1 MSKKIKNGLL
11 LSLGMFAAMPT
22 STLGL
27 TDTAS
32 IENVLNENKNQA
44 GILTGPT
51 SNFGFFP
58 EMMNMA
64 RSTNSGLVPGN
75 VYGDY
80 FHPEIISMDIIN
92 KGPNASSGY
101 FGTGDLAEIV
111 VRIKTNG
118 KIKDGMWTQ
127 IYAVFDTETDSAD
140 KQIIPVL
147 RSSADSVPIKSNDGK
162 IIAYNS
168 DGMIHFTKEIEN
180 YSQGYIDVKFSGTFQ
195 GVRAVN
201 ESDKGVNKN
210 INIVPYRQGYVY
222 DKKKSIEVKADTGE
236 GAAVYTFEL
245 YKDKGNLKGSL
256 AVGYPIKQY
265 SKGTGDYVI
274 KIRLPEGMKFNSSQ
288 DYAKKQIQKED
299 NYLVGTNRKFY
310 AVGIDK
316 SDLDKKNINIKNDKE
331 AEITIP
337 VNDMNVTDI
346 LAGGMDI
353 EFTDP
358 SIIDQ
363 TNYHL
368 KEGHNITY
376 SLYKNGQEVV
386 GDMTGNYFL
395 RPNQDGFF
403 EGTFKSDAERFEND
417 NGGIRSKELEVI
429 QNDPVNIMD
438 GVINPPSGS
447 VATHR
452 IVKDVDTS
460 TLGRKTGTIEF
471 RFQDKSTLRVDVP
484 VNVIKRKEADD
495 YVPEVKENIDIIRG
509 TTPTDKDAEDWVTN
523 LPDGSSI
530 KITKQ
535 PDTSTVGKTEAEVE
549 ITLKDGST
557 KKVTVPINV
566 ILSEASKYSPITK
579 TLFVEKNDE
588 IADQDVLDS
597 ILNKPSDSKI
607 VVTKKPKTDKLGDFM
622 AEVEITFKDGSVG
635 QYQVPVKVT
644 GNELDD
650 FTIYTQTVI
659 KQKGEL
665 LRNEDIVQAVLNRPK
680 NRDTKVVI
688 KDPLPSTSTV
698 GEFYVS
704 IDLVFDQGTDKE
716 QSVSGRVKV
725 RVIDNIDNLKAR
737 IEELEDQLKKCQEEA
752 GCQNPDVDARVIE
765 IIKQKD
771 EIQKELDDIKQD
783 LQNEKDK
790 NEELE
795 KKLKEAEDKN
805 KELEDKIKDLQ
816 DKLAEEEKKNKE
828 LEDKI
833 KDLEDKVKDKD
844 KLEDKIK
851 DLEKEKD
858 SLQDDLNKAEDE
870 NRDLK
875 DKIAEKDRKIKELED
890 LIAQKEKEISDLE
903 DEIKKLNDEK
913 DALEERIKELEK
925 ELQDEKNKS
934 EINREKIRELES
946 KLRDCKKA
954 HLDKD
959 KIIKELREKVIDLT
973 SEVNKL
979 KGQVNDLTRENN
991 DLKDRYERT
1000 LRMLEDAKKK
1010 ILELEKELLDKK
1022 YEDQNKEDLL
1032 KEIEKLKKQLEDK
1045 EREITDIYQDGH
1057 DRREDLEYDR
1067 DNRFRRDFDRT
1078 RRDRELR
1085 RSDAGYIS
1093 DPPVYGNYD
1102 TQGIAGMLN
1111 SQTNSFESNVDA
1123 YIRNAIQNPV
1133 GTVINNNVIS
1143 NDGYY
1148 TMLHYIFTIDSNVYT
1163 QLTNKSSLN
1172 IQMDTKPFIK
1182 DGRTMLP
1189 LRYVGYALGAN
1200 VGWDDAAKTA
1210 TFEKDGLSAK
1220 LTIGSKVIRLSDGRK
1235 ITMDTIP
1242 VIRNDRMFVPL
1253 RYVYDVY
1260 NQSKDSIV
1268 WDGQARTVTIKIK

>member
-1 MSKKIKNGLL
+1 MNKKITNGLL
-11 LSLGMFAAMPT
+11 LSLGMFASMPV
-22 STLGL
+22 STLGI
-27 TDTAS
+27 TDTTN
-32 IENVLNENKNQA
+32 IENVLNDNKNQT
-44 GILTGPT
+44 GLLTGPT
-51 SNFGFFP
+51 SNFGLLQN
-58 EMMNMA
+58 MRSMA
-64 RSTNSGLVPGN
+64 RSTNSGLKEGE
-75 VYGDY
+75 VYGGY
-80 FHPEIISMDIIN
+80 FHPEIISMDIVN
-92 KGPNASSGY
+92 KGPNASKGF

-127 IYAVFDTETDSAD
+127 VFAVYDTETSSAD
-140 KQIIPVL
+140 KQMIPVL
-147 RSSADSVPIKSNDGK
+147 RSSTDSVPVKSNDGK

-168 DGMIHFTKEIEN
+168 DGHIRFTKEIES
-180 YSQGYIDVKFSGTFQ
+180 YSQGYMDIKFYGTMQ
-195 GVRAVN
+195 GVHAVN
-201 ESDKGVNKN
+201 ESDKGTNK
-210 INIVPYRQGYVY
+210 IVGILPWRQGLVTE
-222 DKKKSIEVKADTGE
+222 KKKTIEVQSDTGKA
-236 GAAVYTFEL
+236 AAVYTFEL
-245 YKDKGNLKGSL
+245 YKNKGNLKGSL
-256 AVGYPIKQY
+256 AVGYPIRQY
-265 SKGTGDYVI
+265 SKGTGNYLI
-274 KIRLPEGMKFNSSQ
+274 KIRLPEGMKFNKTQ
-288 DYAKKQIQKED
+288 DYVQNQIQRED
-299 NYLVGTNRKFY
+299 NYLVGTDRKFY
-310 AVGIDK
+310 VSGIDK
-316 SDLDKKNINIKNDKE
+316 KDLDKKNINVKNDR
-331 AEITIP
+331 EIELTIP
-337 VNDMNVTDI
+337 VDNMNVTDI
-346 LAGGMDI
+346 LAKGLDI

-363 TNYHL
+363 ANYQL
-368 KEGHNITY
+368 KKGHDITY
-376 SLYKNGQEVV
+376 SLYKDGQEVV
-386 GDMTGNYFL
+386 KDLTGNNFL

-403 EGTFKSDAERFEND
+403 EGSFKSDAERFEND
-417 NGGIRSKELEVI
+417 NGGILTKELEVI
-429 QNDPVNIMD
+429 QNDPVNILD
-438 GVINPPSGS
+438 GVINPPSEV
-447 VATHR
+447 VATHK
-452 IVKDVDTS
+452 IIKDVDTS

-471 RFQDKSTLRVDVP
+471 RFQDRSTLRVDVP
-484 VNVIKRKEADD
+484 VNVVKRKEADD
-495 YVPEVKENIDIIRG
+495 FNPKVKENIEIIRG
-509 TTPTDKDAEDWVTN
+509 TKTTDEDAKEWITN
-523 LPDGSSI
+523 LPGGSSV

-535 PDTSTVGKTEAEVE
+535 PDTSKVGKTEAEVE
-549 ITLKDGST
+549 VTLKDGST

-566 ILSEASKYSPITK
+566 ILSDASKYSPITK
-579 TLFVEKNDE
+579 TLFVEKNSE

-597 ILNKPSDSKI
+597 ILNKPADSKI

-644 GNELDD
+644 GNELDG

-659 KQKGEL
+659 KQKGEI

-680 NRDTKVVI
+680 NRDTKVVV

-716 QSVSGRVKV
+716 QSVPGRVKV

-737 IEELEDQLKKCQEEA
+737 IKELEDQLKKCQEGA

-771 EIQKELDDIKQD
+771 EIQKQLDDIKQD
-783 LQNEKDK
+783 LENEKDK
-790 NEELE
+790 NKDLE

-833 KDLEDKVKDKD
+833 KDLEDKVKDKG

-851 DLEKEKD
+851 DLEREKD
-858 SLQDDLNKAEDE
+858 SLQDELNKAKDE
-870 NRDLK
+870 NSDLK

-890 LIAQKEKEISDLE
+890 IIKQKEKEISDLE
-903 DEIKKLNDEK
+903 DEIKKLNGEK
-913 DALEERIKELEK
+913 DDLEKRIKDLEK
-925 ELQDEKNKS
+925 ELQDEKNKND
-934 EINREKIRELES
+934 INREKIRELES

-954 HLDKD
+954 HLEKD

-973 SEVNKL
+973 AEVNKL
-979 KGQVNDLTRENN
+979 RDQVNELTKENN
-991 DLKDRYERT
+991 DLKDRYDRT

-1022 YEDQNKEDLL
+1022 YEDKNKEDLL
-1032 KEIEKLKKQLEDK
+1032 KEIEKLKKKLEDK
-1045 EREITDIYQDGH
+1045 DQEITNIYQDNH
-1057 DRREDLEYDR
+1057 DRRKDLEYDR

-1111 SQTNSFESNVDA
+1111 SKTDSFESNVDS

-1133 GTVINNNVIS
+1133 GTVINNNILS
-1143 NDGYY
+1143 NDAYY

-1200 VGWDDAAKTA
+1200 VGWNDATKTA
-1210 TFEKDGLSAK
+1210 TFQKDGLSAN
-1220 LTIGSKVIRLSDGRK
+1220 LTIGSKVISLSDGRK
-1235 ITMDTIP
+1235 ITMDTVP
-1242 VIRNDRMFVPL
+1242 VIRNNRMFVPL

-1268 WDGQARTVTIKIK
+1268 WDGQAKTVTIKIK